1 MKEEIWMVAILVLVA
16 TISAGLLGFVNVTTR
31 PIIKKNEVRKLRE
44 SVLESLK
51 VDYTADNL
59 EDKFESEIKTEKLD
73 GKEIFFRYNDSGE
86 LSAVAFKVTGSGF
99 QGPISG
105 LISLKP
111 DLKTIIGLEF
121 LSQQETPGL
130 GARIT
135 EEWFLKQFKGKEV
148 EPRLLIVK
156 SGAEETNNKVD
167 AITGATRTSKA
178 VQGLINDD
186 VKHVRNDIL
195 TDKVMEGYLK

>member
-1 MKEEIWMVAILVLVA
+1 MKKEVWMVAILVLVA

-31 PIIKKNEVRKLRE
+31 PIIEKNELRKLRE
-44 SVLESLK
+44 SVLDSIK
-51 VDYTADNL
+51 VDYNQDNL
-59 EDKFESEIKTEKLD
+59 EDKFTSEIKTKTID
-73 GKEIFFRYNDSGE
+73 GKEIFFRYNDEGK
-86 LSAVAFKVTGSGF
+86 LTAVAFEVTGSGF

-111 DLKTIIGLEF
+111 NLETIIGLEM

-135 EEWFLKQFKGKEV
+135 EEWFLKQFNGKKIKPE
-148 EPRLLIVK
+148 LKIVK
-156 SGAEETNNKVD
+156 NPGDAINKVD

-178 VQGLINDD
+178 IQGLINDD
-186 VKHVRNDIL
+186 VKHVRNKIL
-195 TDKVMEGYLK
+195 TDKVMEGFRNE